1 MELVADLHIHSR
13 FSRATSKVLDL
24 EHLWV
29 WAQRKG
35 VGLVGTG
42 DFTHPGWFAEL
53 EQKLVDDGSGLLAL
67 RPELKEELAPQ
78 VPRACAAPDVRFM
91 LTVEISNIY
100 KHDERT
106 RKVHNLVCLP
116 DLEAA
121 AALNR
126 ALDRIG
132 NIHSDGRPILGLDS
146 RDLLEIVL
154 ETSGGRGVLIPA
166 HIWTPWFSVLGSKSG
181 FDSIEACYRDLSD
194 HIFALET
201 GLSSDPPMNWRVS
214 SLDRYRLVSNSD
226 AHSPAKLAR
235 EANLFSLAERSY
247 EAIFDALRSGLGF
260 EGTIEF
266 FPDEGKYHLDGH
278 RKCGTRMTPAQT
290 RELGGV
296 CPVCGRPVTMGVM
309 YRVEELADRPKGVA
323 PPASAEAF
331 ISLVGLAEVL
341 AQALGRGPAT
351 KTVQRRL
358 ARLTEVIGPEL
369 PLLRQHPLEELERVG
384 GVALAEAIRRMRAG
398 EVRIEG
404 GYDGEYGTVHLLED
418 HERERTTGQVALF
431 VVPEPPD
438 GAPEEAAPAASGS
451 AASGSAASGS
461 AAAAP
466 EPLDATDGP
475 LFGGTLRPLDPE
487 EAAGSGALAGL
498 NAAQRQAVTHQG
510 SPVVITAGPGTG
522 KTRSLTRRIAHRVEQ
537 GLAPA
542 AVLAITFTNKAAAE
556 LRQRLVELLGPTGGE
571 AVRVSTFHA
580 FALGALNER
589 RRARAEVALSVVGEQ
604 ERLELLARLLPRAG
618 QRELERAAR
627 AIGLAFVGDEGS
639 AAPPL
644 MARYVALLDEEGLV
658 DLEGLVPRVV
668 EQLGQDDKALA
679 ALRRCFGLV
688 CVDEYQDVNQA
699 QYRLVRLLCPEPEA
713 DLCVI
718 GDPDQAIYAFRGADP
733 RYFLRFAED
742 YPRARRLALD
752 RSYRTS
758 RALLEAAQ
766 QVIQHNRSH
775 PAEARTWS
783 RAPGDPQVL
792 INPCPTAAAEA
803 EQVVHA
809 VERMVAGTTFFSM
822 DSGRVG
828 VRDDEE
834 PLSFG
839 DFAVLF
845 RTSAQA
851 EELREAFDRSGMPF
865 ICPVAREPALT
876 PVLAFL
882 ERVVRDPDMADVSV
896 LVQVA
901 AAAPRQGLE
910 QLVELL
916 CTGGPQRTAARQQV
930 EQLSALLPRALPPR
944 FSDWAPQ
951 ALALAATVTEAD
963 RLPAGAEAISLLTL
977 HASKGLEFPVVFVV
991 GCEEGLLPLLR
1002 PGEEQD
1008 ADRVEEERRL
1018 FYVGMTRAQRRL
1030 VLTHADRR
1038 LVYGKREP
1046 RQPSRFLAEIQP
1058 PLAQTVPPAPLP
1070 RKRRGPPQLDLF

>member
-1 MELVADLHIHSR
+1 
-13 FSRATSKVLDL
+13 
-24 EHLWV
+24 
-29 WAQRKG
+29 
-35 VGLVGTG
+35 
-42 DFTHPGWFAEL
+42 
-53 EQKLVDDGSGLLAL
+53 
-67 RPELKEELAPQ
+67 
-78 VPRACAAPDVRFM
+78 
-91 LTVEISNIY
+91 
-100 KHDERT
+100 
-106 RKVHNLVCLP
+106 
-116 DLEAA
+116 
-121 AALNR
+121 
-126 ALDRIG
+126 
-132 NIHSDGRPILGLDS
+132 
-146 RDLLEIVL
+146 
-154 ETSGGRGVLIPA
+154 
-166 HIWTPWFSVLGSKSG
+166 
-181 FDSIEACYRDLSD
+181 
-194 HIFALET
+194 
-201 GLSSDPPMNWRVS
+201 MNWRVS
-214 SLDRYRLVSNSD
+214 SLDRYRLISNSD

-247 EAIFDALRSGLGF
+247 EAIFDALRSGQGF

-266 FPDEGKYHLDGH
+266 FPEEGKYHLDGH

-290 RELGGV
+290 REQGGV

-309 YRVEELADRPKGVA
+309 YRVEELADRPAGVA
-323 PPASAEAF
+323 PPATAAAF
-331 ISLVGLAEVL
+331 VSLISMAEVL
-341 AQALGRGPAT
+341 AQVLGRGPAT
-351 KTVQRRL
+351 LGVQRRL
-358 ARLTEVIGPEL
+358 TRLSEVIGPEL
-369 PLLRQHPLEELERVG
+369 SLLRHQPLEELERVG
-384 GVALAEAIRRMRAG
+384 GAALAEAIRRMRAG
-398 EVRIEG
+398 EVHIEG

-431 VVPEPPD
+431 VVPDQPAAAPVE
-438 GAPEEAAPAASGS
+438 GAPVKPVAASPGAPAA
-451 AASGSAASGS
+451 
-461 AAAAP
+461 

-475 LFGGTLRPLDPE
+475 LFGGALRSLDPE
-487 EAAGSGALAGL
+487 EEAGSGALAGL

-522 KTRSLTRRIAHRVEQ
+522 KTRSLTRRIAYRVEQ
-537 GLAPA
+537 GLEPA

-556 LRQRLVELLGPTGGE
+556 LRQRLVELLGPARGE

-589 RRARAEVALSVVGEQ
+589 RRARAEAALSVVGEQ
-604 ERLELLARLLPRAG
+604 ERLELLARLEPRAG

-644 MARYVALLDEEGLV
+644 LARYIALLDEEGRV

-668 EQLGQDDKALA
+668 EQLGQDDEALA
-679 ALRRCFGLV
+679 ALRRRFGLV

-699 QYRLVRLLCPEPEA
+699 QYRLVRLLCPDPDA

-766 QVIQHNRSH
+766 QVIQHNRSR

-845 RTSAQA
+845 RTGAQA
-851 EELREAFDRSGMPF
+851 EELREAFERSGMPF

-901 AAAPRQGLE
+901 AAPPRQGLE

-1002 PGEEQD
+1002 SGEEQD
-1008 ADRVEEERRL
+1008 VDRVEEERRL
-1018 FYVGMTRAQRRL
+1018 FYVGMTRARRRL

-1058 PLAQTVPPAPLP
+1058 RLAQTVPPEPLP